1 MFAGLYNL
9 LFGCIHRKTTFP
21 FSLRGNKSAK
31 RRATQFET
39 YVVCLDCGREL
50 PYSWDEMRIVPAGVS
65 EGTGRV
71 RQPEGFP
78 YLLK

>member
-1 MFAGLYNL
+1 MFAALYNL

-21 FSLRGNKSAK
+21 FSLRGNKFARK
-31 RRATQFET
+31 QATRFET

-50 PYSWDEMRIVPAGVS
+50 PYSWDEMRIVSESAR

-71 RQPEGFP
+71 RQPEGFL